1 MKIKILSENDNK
13 LFHRKEVSFNANH
26 DSAGTPDKSSIY
38 TYFAAKLKSPK
49 NNMILKR
56 FNTRFGAHSTEGV
69 LYIYDNDKE
78 MSKVETKNL
87 IERRDKVFK
96 AEEEAA
102 AKEAEAKAAPAE
114 PEAPAETTED
124 SAEEAKSEETPVT
137 EEASE

>member
-1 MKIKILSENDNK
+1 MKIKILAENENK

-26 DSAGTPDKSSIY
+26 ESAGTPDKSSIY
-38 TYFAAKLKSPK
+38 TYFAAKFKAPK
-49 NNMILKR
+49 TNMILKT
-56 FNTRFGAHSTEGV
+56 FNTKFGAQSAEGV
-69 LYIYDNDKE
+69 LYVYDNNKE

-114 PEAPAETTED
+114 PEAPAETTKETVV
-124 SAEEAKSEETPVT
+124 EEETPVT
-137 EEASE
+137 EETSE